1 MMHQD
6 TRKPGVFDGLIVAL
20 LIALAA
26 GVASLLFGGFFAQAL
41 LIGVVLH
48 AAALAYLVY
57 LLQRARA
64 RVGKLITLTAWALL
78 TAVNWLLPIPLFE
91 QILLLAAFIW
101 LVRSLYFH
109 ASLISAA
116 LDFGLVSVGLA
127 AAAWAAV
134 NTGSLAAALWSF
146 FLLQALFCW
155 IPQAAGQA
163 KPVRTDADLNAAS
176 FHAAHRVA
184 LDAVRKLSTP

>member
-1 MMHQD
+1 MRQD
-6 TRKPGVFDGLIVAL
+6 TNKPGLFDGLVVAL

-26 GVASLLFGGFFAQAL
+26 GVASLLFGGFFARAP

-48 AAALAYLVY
+48 AATLAYLIY

-64 RVGKLITLTAWALL
+64 RIGKLITLAAWALL
-78 TAVNWLLPIPLFE
+78 AVANWLLPVPLFE
-91 QILLLAAFIW
+91 QILLLAGFAW

-109 ASLISAA
+109 ASLTSAA
-116 LDFGLVSVGLA
+116 LDFGLVAVGLA

-155 IPQAAGQA
+155 IPDPAGKAQ
-163 KPVRTDADLNAAS
+163 PGRQHDDLNAAS

>member
-1 MMHQD
+1 MMSQD
-6 TRKPGVFDGLIVAL
+6 NRKPGLFDGLVVAL

-26 GVASLLFGGFFAQAL
+26 GVASLLFGGFFAQAT
-41 LIGVVLH
+41 LIGIVLH

-57 LLQRARA
+57 LLQRAHA

-78 TAVNWLLPIPLFE
+78 TAVNWLLPVPLFE
-91 QILLLAAFIW
+91 QILLLAAFAW

-109 ASLISAA
+109 TSLISAA

-155 IPQAAGQA
+155 IPDPAGKA
-163 KPVRTDADLNAAS
+163 KSGRTDEDLNAAS
-176 FHAAHRVA
+176 FHAAYRVA
-184 LDAVRKLSTP
+184 LDAIRKLSTP

>member
-1 MMHQD
+1 M
-6 TRKPGVFDGLIVAL
+6 
-20 LIALAA
+20 
-26 GVASLLFGGFFAQAL
+26 
-41 LIGVVLH
+41 
-48 AAALAYLVY
+48 LAYLVY

-64 RVGKLITLTAWALL
+64 RIGKLVTVAAWALL
-78 TAVNWLLPIPLFE
+78 AAVNWLLPVPLFE
-91 QILLLAAFIW
+91 QILLLAALTW

-116 LDFGLVSVGLA
+116 LDFGLVAVGLA
-127 AAAWAAV
+127 AAAWAVV

-155 IPQAAGQA
+155 IPDAAGRS
-163 KPVRTDADLNAAS
+163 VRDPADADINASS
-176 FHAAHRVA
+176 FRAAHRVA